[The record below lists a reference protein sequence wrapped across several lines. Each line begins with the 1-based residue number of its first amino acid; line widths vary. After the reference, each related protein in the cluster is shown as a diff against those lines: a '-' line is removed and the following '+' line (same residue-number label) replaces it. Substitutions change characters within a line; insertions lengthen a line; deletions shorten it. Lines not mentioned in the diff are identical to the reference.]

1 MTDYH
6 ETSRNEL
13 ELSLLFNSVYTFTYK
28 KQKRTF
34 SRRHCPICYSYIRKN
49 NVVLN
54 CTHNCC
60 FPCFYK
66 YIEGAYAKKDF
77 PICFICRENIYQ
89 LDISNHEHIEKI
101 QDIRKYC
108 YVEPIQTTTTTTTTV
123 NLNNRYTSYFFMNSN
138 SLAIIQSIIFF
149 YLLYWLYI
157 NVEIYIIQ

>member
-60 FPCFYK
+60 FPLFLQIYRRGIC
-66 YIEGAYAKKDF
+66 KKGF
-77 PICFICRENIYQ
+77 
-89 LDISNHEHIEKI
+89 S
-101 QDIRKYC
+101 
-108 YVEPIQTTTTTTTTV
+108 
-123 NLNNRYTSYFFMNSN
+123 
-138 SLAIIQSIIFF
+138 
-149 YLLYWLYI
+149 YLLYL
-157 NVEIYIIQ
+157 